1 MAELTHLQAIMH
13 VSFQLSKASETSE
26 CVEDLQASNRS
37 DRELIQHMVS
47 RQKSLVPWAW
57 ALHSLGTCSQCEVTA
72 ISCSHCPDSPL
83 SSDITAVA
91 QATNVNLCVALV
103 FGGGS

>member
-1 MAELTHLQAIMH
+1 MQAIMH

-57 ALHSLGTCSQCEVTA
+57 ALHSLGTCSQCEITA

-83 SSDITAVA
+83 SSDIAAVA
-91 QATNVNLCVALV
+91 QATNVSLCVALV